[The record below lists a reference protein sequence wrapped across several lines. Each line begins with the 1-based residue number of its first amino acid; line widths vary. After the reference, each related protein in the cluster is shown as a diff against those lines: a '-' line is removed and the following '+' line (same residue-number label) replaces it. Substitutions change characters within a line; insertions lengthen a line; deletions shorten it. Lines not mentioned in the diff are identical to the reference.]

1 MVAMLIPVHQPTVVF
16 STPDVV
22 DGMRHS
28 AHLVLC
34 NGQLSSG
41 KSRCLLSCFS
51 CGISLPA
58 TFPEYWHPHPTSC
71 GLFNTGGDTE
81 PGYESRYPV
90 IGSLSDKTHESTG
103 VGTYFFSAG
112 LCSLEDPGSLG
123 YNPQGIYYSGCLNW
137 AVVYPRFGSHYY
149 YSL

>member
-1 MVAMLIPVHQPTVVF
+1 MECDIRHIWFSATVSYHQANQDA
-16 STPDVV
+16 SY
-22 DGMRHS
+22 
-28 AHLVLC
+28 LV
-34 NGQLSSG
+34 
-41 KSRCLLSCFS
+41 FS

-71 GLFNTGGDTE
+71 GLFNTSGDTE